1 MSLRAVQTKSKSKS
15 ESESDD
21 SSTAAP
27 LAPKVVEAMDAAQAA
42 GLRYVADTAPG
53 LGRKRAGGG
62 FKYVDQNGKVI
73 ADKKIR
79 ERINMLK
86 IPPAWEQVWICAHAN
101 GHIQCTG
108 RDEKGRKQYLYHAD
122 WRKFRDQTKYTRLLH
137 FGQKLE
143 AIRKQVRKDLKL
155 RGLPKQKVL
164 ASVVAIMDQS
174 MIRIGNAEY
183 AKKNDSFG
191 LTTMRHKHV
200 KVRGSKITFQF
211 RGKSGKEHDIEV
223 SDPVVAKIVKTC
235 HDLPGQELFAYKND
249 SGELVDIG
257 SHDVNEY
264 IHQIAG
270 EGFTAK
276 DFRTWGGSVCAAKT
290 LFGLGP
296 CDSPTKAKRNFVAA
310 VKETAALLG
319 NTVAVCKKSYIHPS
333 IGESQESG
341 LLYRLKAIK
350 GGLKGGLGKD
360 ERFFMSLLKSF
371 ARAKSPAAAA

>member
-1 MSLRAVQTKSKSKS
+1 MSLRAVQTSNS
-15 ESESDD
+15 ETKD
-21 SSTAAP
+21 SQTSPAVARSI
-27 LAPKVVEAMDAAQAA
+27 AQAMDAAKEA
-42 GLRYVADTAPG
+42 GLRYVSDTSPG
-53 LGRKRAGGG
+53 LTRKKAGGG
-62 FKYVDQNGKVI
+62 FKYVDSHGKVI
-73 ADKKIR
+73 ADKKVR

-86 IPPAWEQVWICAHAN
+86 IPPAWEQVWICAQAN

-122 WRKFRDQTKYTRLLH
+122 WRKFRDETKYTRLLH

-155 RGLPKQKVL
+155 RGLPKRKVL

-200 KVRGSKITFQF
+200 KVRGSKITFHF

-223 SDPVVAKIVKTC
+223 SDPVVAKVVKTC
-235 HDLPGQELFAYKND
+235 QDLPGQELFAFKNEN
-249 SGELVDIG
+249 GELVDIG

-264 IHQIAG
+264 IKEITG

-333 IGESQESG
+333 IAASQISG
-341 LLYRLKAIK
+341 LLYRLKTIK
-350 GGLKGGLGKD
+350 GGFKGGLDKD

-371 ARAKSPAAAA
+371 TRAKTHAAA